1 MSSSASLDGKTRLL
15 LICGALAGPFFTI
28 IWFLTGLTRDN
39 YDPMRHPISALAL
52 GESGWTQVT
61 NFIIT
66 GVLTLT
72 LAYGLQMALPS
83 RDESKWGL
91 ILFYMVAIGFLG
103 DGLFVTDPLN
113 GYPPGTSVLAVSL
126 TLSGSIHLLFASFI
140 FGLPTACLV
149 LAQLFAA
156 QGQHNWAIYSRVTA
170 IAFIIIYLIG
180 MAGFLQVEGLVS
192 YAGLFQ
198 RISLTI
204 GLAWMTL
211 LPIHLLNS
219 SSTSQVMLKDKVIP

>member
-1 MSSSASLDGKTRLL
+1 MNMDNKRRFL
-15 LICGALAGPFFTI
+15 LICGALVGPFFTI
-28 IWFLTGLTRDN
+28 IWFLTGLTRAN
-39 YDPMRHPISALAL
+39 YDPMRHPVSALAL

-66 GVLTLT
+66 GVLTLA
-72 LAYGLQMALPS
+72 LAYGLQRALPS
-83 RDESKWGL
+83 RGESSGSKWVL
-91 ILFYMVAIGFLG
+91 ILFYMIAIGFLG

-113 GYPPGTSVLAVSL
+113 GYPPRTSVLPVSL

-156 QGQHNWAIYSRVTA
+156 QGEHNWAIYSRVTA

>member
-1 MSSSASLDGKTRLL
+1 MSSSARLDGKTKLL

-28 IWFLTGLTRDN
+28 IWFLTGLTRAN

-66 GVLTLT
+66 GVLAFA
-72 LAYGLQMALPS
+72 LAYGLQRALPS
-83 RDESKWGL
+83 RGASKWVL
-91 ILFYMVAIGFLG
+91 VLFYMIAIGFLG
-103 DGLFVTDPLN
+103 TGFFATDPLN
-113 GYPPGTSVLAVSL
+113 GYPPRTPAMLIPPTVMGSL
-126 TLSGSIHLLFASFI
+126 HLLFASFI
-140 FGLPTACLV
+140 FGLPMACFL
-149 LAQLFAA
+149 LAGLFAA
-156 QGQHNWAIYSRVTA
+156 QGERNWALYSRATA

-180 MAGFLQVEGLVS
+180 TAGFIQVESLVN

-198 RISLTI
+198 RISTTI

-211 LPIHLLNS
+211 LPIYLLHS
-219 SSTSQVMLKDKVIP
+219 QSTSRATGRK

>member
-15 LICGALAGPFFTI
+15 LICGALASPFFTI

-103 DGLFVTDPLN
+103 DGPFVTDPLN
-113 GYPPGTSVLAVSL
+113 GYPPGTSVLPVSL

-156 QGQHNWAIYSRVTA
+156 QGEQNWAIYSRVTA
-170 IAFIIIYLIG
+170 IAFIIIYFIG
-180 MAGFLQVEGLVS
+180 MAGFLQVEGLVN

-211 LPIHLLNS
+211 LPIYLLNS
-219 SSTSQVMLKDKVIP
+219 SSKSQVMLKDKVIP

>member
-1 MSSSASLDGKTRLL
+1 MSSSASLDGKTRLS

-28 IWFLTGLTRDN
+28 IWFLTGLMRAN

-66 GVLTLT
+66 GVLTLA
-72 LAYGLQMALPS
+72 LAYGLQRALPS
-83 RDESKWGL
+83 RGESKWVL

-103 DGLFVTDPLN
+103 TGFFATDPLN
-113 GYPPGTSVLAVSL
+113 GYPPGTPAMLIPPTVIGSL
-126 TLSGSIHLLFASFI
+126 HLFFASFV
-140 FGLPTACLV
+140 FGLPMACFV
-149 LAQLFAA
+149 LARLFAA
-156 QGQHNWAIYSRVTA
+156 QGEHNWAVYSRVTA

-180 MAGFLQVEGLVS
+180 TAGFLQVGGLVN

-198 RISLTI
+198 RISTTI
-204 GLAWMTL
+204 GLVWMTL

-219 SSTSQVMLKDKVIP
+219 SSTSQGMLKDKVIP